1 MELFTVHFFIFMSQ
15 VRTFWLHLI
24 VAYPVFAFLS
34 KAAVVVYSLHG
45 RSLQQFS
52 MSTELEPKLRDVPIG
67 CFKAL

>member
-1 MELFTVHFFIFMSQ
+1 MSQ
-15 VRTFWLHLI
+15 IRTFWLHLI

-34 KAAVVVYSLHG
+34 KAAVVVYSL
-45 RSLQQFS
+45 QQFS

>member
-15 VRTFWLHLI
+15 IRTFWLH
-24 VAYPVFAFLS
+24 PVFAFLS